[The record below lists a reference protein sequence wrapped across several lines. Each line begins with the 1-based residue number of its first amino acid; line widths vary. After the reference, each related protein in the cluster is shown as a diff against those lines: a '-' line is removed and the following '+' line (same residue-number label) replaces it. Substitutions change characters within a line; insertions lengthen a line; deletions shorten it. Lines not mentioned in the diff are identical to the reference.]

1 MKRSLLAVFAVFAV
15 FSTVACDGQGGA
27 ETSATD
33 QRVARLV
40 ESLSLEQKVA
50 QMIQGEIKHVTP
62 DDVREY
68 GLGSVLNGG
77 GSFPNGEKLAS
88 LDAWTALADDYYAA
102 SIDTS
107 AGNAGIPIIWGT
119 DAVHGHN
126 NVIGATLF
134 PHNIGLGAANDPTLV
149 GKIAAATAREVKAT
163 GIDWIFAPTI
173 AVAQDPRWGR
183 TYESFSSDT
192 ARVAQFAAPIVEGMQ
207 SEGMVATAKHFIGDG
222 GTFKGIDQG
231 DTRLSL
237 EALLDIHGA
246 GYYEALDAGV
256 MSVMATF
263 NSWNGDKIH
272 GNHELLTKVL
282 KERLAFEGFVV
293 SDWNGIGQVDGC
305 TNANCAQAINA
316 GIDMIMAPED
326 WKELHGVILEQV
338 RAGEI
343 TEARI
348 DDAVTRILKVKA
360 KIGLLDRKSPS
371 ETAAAFKESV
381 GSPEHRAL
389 ARQAVRRSLVMLK
402 NEQGLIPLHPKGAY
416 LITGPA
422 ADDIGMQSGGWTISW
437 QGTGNVKSDFPG
449 GTSILD
455 GLAEHV
461 DAAGGRVLSAQDYP
475 SSGKPDAVIYA
486 FGETPYAEGVG
497 DIETLAWQQRS
508 QHDKKAI
515 DYWRAQGVPVVS
527 VFVTGRPRWVNAE
540 INASNAFVVAWL
552 PGSEGSGV
560 ADVLFKDAN
569 GLVQYDFVGRLP
581 MAWPAN
587 DVNATDPDRPVEEA
601 AFSLGFG
608 LAASES
614 ATFTPLSEQA
624 VGKLDDSTE
633 ILFEGGARAPWMIY
647 LGDEKDPALAA
658 GPGNA
663 KSAGGGLLLTVTD
676 RDIQEDAR
684 RLQWIDGGQAA
695 SIYFGRGQAWDAS
708 GLASA
713 EGALTID
720 WRWLSGN
727 LGELQLLVSCGADC
741 GASLPIAPMMANVV
755 PGKWLTLSLPLRC
768 LSAAGVDITRLESP
782 FGLQARG
789 PLMLEFSAVSVT
801 DAPAANNV
809 LDCPSFSN
817 TNN

>member
-1 MKRSLLAVFAVFAV
+1 
-15 FSTVACDGQGGA
+15 
-27 ETSATD
+27 
-33 QRVARLV
+33 
-40 ESLSLEQKVA
+40 
-50 QMIQGEIKHVTP
+50 
-62 DDVREY
+62 
-68 GLGSVLNGG
+68 
-77 GSFPNGEKLAS
+77 
-88 LDAWTALADDYYAA
+88 
-102 SIDTS
+102 
-107 AGNAGIPIIWGT
+107 
-119 DAVHGHN
+119 
-126 NVIGATLF
+126 
-134 PHNIGLGAANDPTLV
+134 
-149 GKIAAATAREVKAT
+149 
-163 GIDWIFAPTI
+163 
-173 AVAQDPRWGR
+173 
-183 TYESFSSDT
+183 
-192 ARVAQFAAPIVEGMQ
+192 
-207 SEGMVATAKHFIGDG
+207 MVATAKHFIGDG

-256 MSVMATF
+256 MSIMATF

-316 GIDMIMAPED
+316 GIDMVMAPED

-371 ETAAAFKESV
+371 ATAAAFKDSV
-381 GSPEHRAL
+381 GSPEHRSL
-389 ARQAVRRSLVMLK
+389 ARQAVRKSLVMLK
-402 NEQGLIPLHPKGAY
+402 NEQSLLPLQPTGTY
-416 LITGPA
+416 LIAGSA

-455 GLAEHV
+455 GLAEQI
-461 DAAGGRVLSAQDYP
+461 DAAGGRVLSAKDYAG
-475 SSGKPDAVIYA
+475 SEKPDAVIYV

-515 DYWRAQGVPVVS
+515 DYWRAQGIPVVS
-527 VFVTGRPRWVNAE
+527 VFVTGRPRWTNAE

-552 PGSEGSGV
+552 PGSEGAGV
-560 ADVLFKDAN
+560 ADVLLKDAN
-569 GLVQYDFVGRLP
+569 GSVQYDFVGRLP

-587 DVNATDPDRPVEEA
+587 DVNAIDTDRPVQET
-601 AFSLGFG
+601 AFPLGFG

-614 ATFTPLSEQA
+614 TMFTALSEQA

-633 ILFEGGARAPWMIY
+633 ILFEGGALAPWMIY

-658 GPGNA
+658 GPGSA
-663 KSAGGGLLLTVTD
+663 KSAGGGLLLSVTD
-676 RDIQEDAR
+676 RDTQEDAR
-684 RLQWIDGGQAA
+684 RLQWVDGGPTA

-713 EGALTID
+713 EGALSVD
-720 WRWLSGN
+720 WRWLSGD
-727 LGELQLLVSCGADC
+727 LDDLQLLISCGVDC
-741 GASLPIAPMMANVV
+741 AASVPMAPMIADATA
-755 PGKWLTLSLPLRC
+755 GKWLTLSLPLRC
-768 LSAAGVDITRLESP
+768 LSAAGIDVTRLESP
-782 FGLQARG
+782 FGLQAKG
-789 PLMLEFSAVSVT
+789 PLMIEFSAVFVT
-801 DAPAANNV
+801 DTPATSGA
-809 LDCPSFSN
+809 LDCPSFYN

>member
-1 MKRSLLAVFAVFAV
+1 MKRALLSCLAVFAL
-15 FSTVACDGQGGA
+15 VACEGQGVP
-27 ETSATD
+27 ESSAID
-33 QRVARLV
+33 QRVALLV
-40 ESLSLEQKVA
+40 DSLSLEQKVA

-134 PHNIGLGAANDPTLV
+134 PHNIGLGAANDPALV

-222 GTFKGIDQG
+222 GTFRGIDQG

-293 SDWNGIGQVDGC
+293 SDWNGIGQVNGC

-338 RAGEI
+338 RTGEI

-360 KIGLLDRKSPS
+360 NVGLLDRKPPS
-371 ETAAAFKESV
+371 ATAAAFKDSV
-381 GSPEHRAL
+381 GSPEHRSL
-389 ARQAVRRSLVMLK
+389 ARQAVRKSLVMLK
-402 NEQGLIPLHPKGAY
+402 NEQSLIPLQPTGTY

-455 GLAEHV
+455 GLAEQI
-461 DAAGGRVLSAQDYP
+461 DAAGGRVLSAKDYP
-475 SSGKPDAVIYA
+475 GSEKPDAVIYV

-515 DYWRAQGVPVVS
+515 DYWRAQGIPVVS
-527 VFVTGRPRWVNAE
+527 VFVTGRPRWTNAE

-552 PGSEGSGV
+552 PGSEGAGV
-560 ADVLFKDAN
+560 ADVLLKDAN
-569 GLVQYDFVGRLP
+569 GSVQYDFVGRLP

-587 DVNATDPDRPVEEA
+587 DVNAIDPDRPVQEA
-601 AFSLGFG
+601 AFPLGFG
-608 LAASES
+608 LAA
-614 ATFTPLSEQA
+614 
-624 VGKLDDSTE
+624 V
-633 ILFEGGARAPWMIY
+633 
-647 LGDEKDPALAA
+647 
-658 GPGNA
+658 
-663 KSAGGGLLLTVTD
+663 
-676 RDIQEDAR
+676 
-684 RLQWIDGGQAA
+684 
-695 SIYFGRGQAWDAS
+695 
-708 GLASA
+708 
-713 EGALTID
+713 
-720 WRWLSGN
+720 
-727 LGELQLLVSCGADC
+727 
-741 GASLPIAPMMANVV
+741 
-755 PGKWLTLSLPLRC
+755 
-768 LSAAGVDITRLESP
+768 
-782 FGLQARG
+782 
-789 PLMLEFSAVSVT
+789 
-801 DAPAANNV
+801 
-809 LDCPSFSN
+809 
-817 TNN
+817 